1 MPTRK
6 LMTSIKELTQKLKGK
21 PGEVTPSRESRIHPR
36 FDLKHSSLF
45 QAQLPDGS
53 SAPILNLS
61 FGGLSLGSVPT
72 DNQIPIVIQV
82 LGRSIKSQIGVTH
95 RGSQLIGS
103 RFEPKEAA
111 LLNFLQ
117 PLLAALQQGLSL
129 SKIDPSALKD
139 SAKEKYEWI
148 LRGEGPTD
156 LLIESTKNPLAHVA
170 MTFRMDKDYLQIIMN
185 DQKISTARSA
195 DDHGLAARMNLDPTP
210 DPQVIEQAI
219 LILTGA
225 MAQDELLPVL
235 GPIVSF
241 LEKFLDH

>member
-6 LMTSIKELTQKLKGK
+6 LMSSIKGLTQKFKGK
-21 PGEVTPSRESRIHPR
+21 SEEAPQSRESRVHPR
-36 FDLKHSSLF
+36 FDLKHSNLF

-72 DNQIPIVIQV
+72 EDQVPIIINV

-129 SKIDPSALKD
+129 SKIDASALKD
-139 SAKEKYEWI
+139 TAKEKYEWI

-156 LLIESTKNPLAHVA
+156 LLIGSSLNPIAHVA
-170 MTFRMDKDYLQIIMN
+170 MTFRMDKDYLQLMIQ
-185 DQKISTARSA
+185 DHQVTTARSA
-195 DDHGLAARMNLDPTP
+195 DDHGLAARMNLDAAP
-210 DPQVIEQAI
+210 DPKVIEQSI

-235 GPIVSF
+235 GPVVSF
-241 LEKFLDH
+241 LEKLLDH